1 MIKIITVVRRKPG
14 MKLDALT
21 ASWRITIN
29 LSSNCDPGARL
40 SVKGMSTIL
49 PLSAPRESEQG
60 EVENELA

>member
-1 MIKIITVVRRKPG
+1 MIKIITVVRRKRG
-14 MKLDALT
+14 MNLDAFT
-21 ASWRITIN
+21 SSWRISIN
-29 LSSNCDPGARL
+29 LSSNCDPGTRS